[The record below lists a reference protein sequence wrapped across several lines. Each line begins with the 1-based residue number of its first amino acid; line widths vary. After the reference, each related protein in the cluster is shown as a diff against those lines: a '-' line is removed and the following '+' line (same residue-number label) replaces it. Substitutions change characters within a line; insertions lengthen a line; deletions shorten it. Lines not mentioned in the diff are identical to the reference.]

1 MEVYMYNN
9 YGYPYGYLNYQQPQ
23 QQHQIQQPLPPKS
36 NKIWVTSLEDALAR
50 AVEPNSEYI
59 YLHQDQ
65 PLLIEVKT
73 DIQGKKVTRVLELKD
88 YVQHSVPQN
97 VVANDFPT
105 REEFDGIK
113 AEIQALKQKIET
125 TQVE

>member
-1 MEVYMYNN
+1 MYNN